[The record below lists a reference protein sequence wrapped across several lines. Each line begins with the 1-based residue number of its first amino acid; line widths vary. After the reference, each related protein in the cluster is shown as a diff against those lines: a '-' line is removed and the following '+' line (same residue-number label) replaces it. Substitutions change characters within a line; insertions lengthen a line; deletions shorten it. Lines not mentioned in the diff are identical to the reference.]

1 MFIGKFMNMGCL
13 HLLVKD
19 NYNVR
24 FYNLSRHVNPNK
36 CWPGCHETQDAYD
49 MYTSVEIQMERP
61 LLNKQLWS
69 K

>member
-1 MFIGKFMNMGCL
+1 MNVSCL
-13 HLLVKD
+13 HLFVKD

-24 FYNLSRHVNPNK
+24 FYTLSRCVNLNK

-49 MYTSVEIQMERP
+49 MYTSVEIQMESA
-61 LLNKQLWS
+61 LLNKQLRS